1 MSQNE
6 CYNNNIKKLELIKA
20 GFENINLPCLDLVYV
35 LCEKN
40 KYKKYKEK
48 KEEDKKD
55 KDKKGKE
62 ISDNI
67 YYEQFENINKFLSEK
82 AGEYKKVLDE
92 IINNKVVH
100 ENIKNELTIDEK
112 NDLKKYEEK
121 IKEIINNTKS
131 KFSSFIIQKA
141 KQLINN
147 RTFESKEEKN
157 IFLNKLIKYINLK
170 RAEKIIDENEK
181 IKKKKKMI
189 LI

>member
-1 MSQNE
+1 MRV
-6 CYNNNIKKLELIKA
+6 KKAIIPAAGLGTRVLPASKSTPKEMLHIVDRPAIQYIVEEAVNSGISEIMIITSRGKTTVEDHFDRSPELEGALLK
-20 GFENINLPCLDLVYV
+20 
-35 LCEKN
+35 
-40 KYKKYKEK
+40 
-48 KEEDKKD
+48 
-55 KDKKGKE
+55 
-62 ISDNI
+62 
-67 YYEQFENINKFLSEK
+67 
-82 AGEYKKVLDE
+82 
-92 IINNKVVH
+92 
-100 ENIKNELTIDEK
+100 K

>member
-1 MSQNE
+1 M
-6 CYNNNIKKLELIKA
+6 
-20 GFENINLPCLDLVYV
+20 
-35 LCEKN
+35 
-40 KYKKYKEK
+40 KY
-48 KEEDKKD
+48 D
-55 KDKKGKE
+55 
-62 ISDNI
+62 
-67 YYEQFENINKFLSEK
+67 
-82 AGEYKKVLDE
+82 
-92 IINNKVVH
+92 
-100 ENIKNELTIDEK
+100 
-112 NDLKKYEEK
+112 
-121 IKEIINNTKS
+121 INNTKS

>member
-1 MSQNE
+1 MK
-6 CYNNNIKKLELIKA
+6 NIKKKKKK
-20 GFENINLPCLDLVYV
+20 
-35 LCEKN
+35 EK
-40 KYKKYKEK
+40 KKKK

-67 YYEQFENINKFLSEK
+67 YYQQFENINKFLSEK
-82 AGEYKKVLDE
+82 AREYKKALDE
-92 IINNKVVH
+92 VINNKIVQ

-157 IFLNKLIKYINLK
+157 IFLNKLYKF
-170 RAEKIIDENEK
+170 EKSRKNY
-181 IKKKKKMI
+181 
-189 LI
+189 